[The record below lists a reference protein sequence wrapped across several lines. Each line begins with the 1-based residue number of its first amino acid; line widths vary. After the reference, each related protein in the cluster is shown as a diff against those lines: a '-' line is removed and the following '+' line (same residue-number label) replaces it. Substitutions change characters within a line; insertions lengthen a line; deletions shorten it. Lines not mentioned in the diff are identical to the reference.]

1 MAIKTL
7 GFVQPLVLTAT
18 DGSVTPDPGEDGV
31 VAWST
36 SGYLMYWNTTSWVR
50 IGAAAALNKT
60 SATVTLQDEP
70 QTVVVPAAWVGPT
83 TDFAFSFSN
92 PDPYPDELLLA
103 NLRATVESVS
113 AGVSVTI
120 RVANDDGITGDVTMH
135 VYQR

>member
-7 GFVQPLVLTAT
+7 SFVQQVVTTAT

-36 SGYLMYWNTTSWVR
+36 AGYLVYWDGTSWTR
-50 IGAAAALNKT
+50 LGAAAALNKT

-113 AGVSVTI
+113 TGVSVTI
-120 RVANDDGITGDVTMH
+120 RVANNDGITGDVTMH